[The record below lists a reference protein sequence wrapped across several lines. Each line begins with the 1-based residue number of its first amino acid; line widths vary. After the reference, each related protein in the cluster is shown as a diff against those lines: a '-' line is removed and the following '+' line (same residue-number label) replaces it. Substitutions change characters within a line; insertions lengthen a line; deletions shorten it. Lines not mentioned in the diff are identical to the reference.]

1 MGRTQGREMKV
12 QGIPL
17 PLRIVLTY
25 RDPFDEAL
33 LLKCDLLY
41 QRRKS
46 ADGFYS
52 RYAKHLKSGLKQI
65 QSEIL
70 QGREPKINVEI
81 IRL

>member
-1 MGRTQGREMKV
+1 MKV
-12 QGIPL
+12 
-17 PLRIVLTY
+17 RIVLTY
-25 RDPFDEAL
+25 RDPFDDAL

-52 RYAKHLKSGLKQI
+52 RYAKCLKSGLKQI

-70 QGREPKINVEI
+70 QGRDPKINVEI
-81 IRL
+81 VRL